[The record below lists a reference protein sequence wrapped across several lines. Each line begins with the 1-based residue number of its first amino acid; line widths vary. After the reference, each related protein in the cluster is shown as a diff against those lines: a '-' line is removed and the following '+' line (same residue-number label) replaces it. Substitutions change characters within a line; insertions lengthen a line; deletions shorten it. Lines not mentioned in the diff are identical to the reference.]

1 MYVIA
6 TFAAVNAAGFPMIM
20 WLDSFS
26 TSPYDTPLLVL
37 FPLTILWAFVA
48 GEFVLASVSLG
59 LTGFSARTLLTF
71 GGVVV
76 VLGGAWLISDSITSR
91 FSDYRGYSFIV
102 TEEVFLAASYGICS
116 IATGALPAIALR
128 RIGKAFI
135 AAPGIPGPAA
145 DENVGML
152 QEFLRWSAFIAIS
165 FVGVALWS
173 VVMNQPF
180 SDALLSMVGWAIA
193 SAAVCGLAVL
203 PAVFLTLARPKGWN
217 GIGIWAGAF
226 AGVSVLLFLCGA
238 VLTRLGNAM
247 AAGGYH
253 DSSQENIRAFVATAG
268 SVIGFV
274 SAVGGPLLL
283 SHFQGVQLVVPRRN
297 QPMQAVVVNDE

>member
-1 MYVIA
+1 
-6 TFAAVNAAGFPMIM
+6 M

-26 TSPYDTPLLVL
+26 TSPYDTPPLVL
-37 FPLTILWAFVA
+37 FPLTILWAFVV

-59 LTGFSARTLLTF
+59 LTGFNARTLLTI
-71 GGVVV
+71 GGVAI
-76 VLGGAWLISDSITSR
+76 VLGGVWLISDSITSR
-91 FSDYRGYSFIV
+91 FSDDRSYSFID
-102 TEEVFLAASYGICS
+102 TEYGRGEVFLSVSYGICS

-135 AAPGIPGPAA
+135 AAPGISGPAA
-145 DENVGML
+145 DENLSML
-152 QEFLRWSAFIAIS
+152 QESLRWSAFIAIS

-193 SAAVCGLAVL
+193 SAAACGLAVL
-203 PAVFLTLARPKGWN
+203 PAIFLTLTWPKGWK
-217 GIGIWAGAF
+217 GIGTWAGAF
-226 AGVSVLLFLCGA
+226 AGVSVLLFVCAA

-253 DSSQENIRAFVATAG
+253 DSSPENVRAFVATAG
-268 SVIGFV
+268 SAIGFA

-283 SHFQGVQLVVPRRN
+283 SHFQGVQLVVPSRN
-297 QPMQAVVVNDE
+297 QPMQSVVINVE